1 MFNSESGKSSNTK
14 KKFHKINL
22 GIRQTVLER
31 ARYRC
36 QGCSLKFNTQDIPFF
51 AHINGSLKDNSPGNL
66 KALCKE
72 CYTKTGEHK
81 IKDNVAGKIRSL
93 IRRVI

>member
-1 MFNSESGKSSNTK
+1 MFNVDSGKSSSNK

-22 GIRQTVLER
+22 GIRQTVPER

-36 QGCSLKFNTQDIPFF
+36 QGCSTKFNTQETPFF
-51 AHINGSLKDNSPGNL
+51 AHINGSLKDNSPANL
-66 KALCKE
+66 KALCNK
-72 CYTKTGEHK
+72 CYIKTGENK
-81 IKDNVAGKIRSL
+81 IKDNMMGKIRSL

>member
-1 MFNSESGKSSNTK
+1 MFSPDSGKNNNNK
-14 KKFHKINL
+14 KKFQKINL

-36 QGCSLKFNTQDIPFF
+36 QGCSAKFNTQDTPFF
-51 AHINGSLKDNSPGNL
+51 SHINGSLKDNQPANL

-81 IKDNVAGKIRSL
+81 IKDNMVGKIRSL

>member
-1 MFNSESGKSSNTK
+1 MFNAESGKSSNNK
-14 KKFHKINL
+14 KKFQKINL

-36 QGCSLKFNTQDIPFF
+36 QGCSIKFNTQDTPFF
-51 AHINGSLKDNSPGNL
+51 SHINGSLKDNRPSNL
-66 KALCKE
+66 KALCKD
-72 CYTKTGEHK
+72 CYNKTGEQK
-81 IKDNVAGKIRSL
+81 IKDNVVGKIRSL

>member
-1 MFNSESGKSSNTK
+1 MFNAESGKSSNNK

-36 QGCSLKFNTQDIPFF
+36 QSCSVKFNAKETPFF
-51 AHINGSLKDNSPGNL
+51 AHINGSLKDNSPANL
-66 KALCKE
+66 KALCKA
-72 CYTKTGEHK
+72 CYMKTGENK
-81 IKDNVAGKIRSL
+81 IKDNMVGKIRSL
-93 IRRVI
+93 IRRVV

>member
-1 MFNSESGKSSNTK
+1 MFNADSGKSSNNK
-14 KKFHKINL
+14 KKFQKINL

-36 QGCSLKFNTQDIPFF
+36 QGCSIKFNTQDTPFF
-51 AHINGSLKDNSPGNL
+51 SHINGSLKDNRPSNL
-66 KALCKE
+66 KALCKD
-72 CYTKTGEHK
+72 CYNKTGEQK
-81 IKDNVAGKIRSL
+81 IKDNVVGKIRSL

>member
-1 MFNSESGKSSNTK
+1 MFNADSGKSSSNK

-22 GIRQTVLER
+22 GIRQTVPER

-36 QGCSLKFNTQDIPFF
+36 QGCSTKFNTQETPFF
-51 AHINGSLKDNSPGNL
+51 MHINGSLKDNSPANL
-66 KALCKE
+66 KALCNK
-72 CYTKTGEHK
+72 CYIKTGENK
-81 IKDNVAGKIRSL
+81 IKDNLMGKIRSL

>member
-1 MFNSESGKSSNTK
+1 MFNAESGKSSNNK
-14 KKFHKINL
+14 KKFPKINL

-36 QGCSLKFNTQDIPFF
+36 QSCSIKFNTQETPFF
-51 AHINGSLKDNSPGNL
+51 AHINGSLRDNSPANL

-72 CYTKTGEHK
+72 CFVKTGENK
-81 IKDNVAGKIRSL
+81 IKNNMVGKIRSL

>member
-1 MFNSESGKSSNTK
+1 MFNVDSGKSSSNK
-14 KKFHKINL
+14 KKFPKINL

-36 QGCSLKFNTQDIPFF
+36 QGCSTKFNTKETPFF
-51 AHINGSLKDNSPGNL
+51 SNINGSLKDNSPDNL
-66 KALCKE
+66 KALCNK
-72 CYTKTGEHK
+72 CYIKTGENK
-81 IKDNVAGKIRSL
+81 IKDNMMGKIRSL

>member
-1 MFNSESGKSSNTK
+1 MFNAESGKSSNKK

-36 QGCSLKFNTQDIPFF
+36 QSCSIKFNTHEAPFF
-51 AHINGSLKDNSPGNL
+51 AHINGSLKDNSPANL
-66 KALCKE
+66 KALCKA
-72 CYTKTGEHK
+72 CYVKTGENQ
-81 IKDNVAGKIRSL
+81 IKDNMVGKIRSL

>member
-1 MFNSESGKSSNTK
+1 MFNSDSGKNSHNK
-14 KKFHKINL
+14 KKFQKINL

-36 QGCSLKFNTQDIPFF
+36 QGCSIKFNTQDTPFF
-51 AHINGSLKDNSPGNL
+51 SHINGSLKDNRPANL

-72 CYTKTGEHK
+72 CYTKTGGHK
-81 IKDNVAGKIRSL
+81 IKDNIVGKIRSL

>member
-1 MFNSESGKSSNTK
+1 MFNADSGKSSNNK
-14 KKFHKINL
+14 KKFQKINL

-36 QGCSLKFNTQDIPFF
+36 QGCSIKFNTQDTPFF
-51 AHINGSLKDNSPGNL
+51 SHVNGSLKDNRPSNL
-66 KALCKE
+66 KALCKD
-72 CYTKTGEHK
+72 CYNKTGEQK
-81 IKDNVAGKIRSL
+81 IKDNVVGKIRSI

>member
-1 MFNSESGKSSNTK
+1 MFNADSGKNSNNK
-14 KKFHKINL
+14 KKFQKINL

-36 QGCSLKFNTQDIPFF
+36 QGCSIKFNTQDTPFF
-51 AHINGSLKDNSPGNL
+51 SHINGSLKDNRPSNL
-66 KALCKE
+66 KALCKD
-72 CYTKTGEHK
+72 CYNKTGEQK
-81 IKDNVAGKIRSL
+81 IKDNVVGKIRSL

>member
-1 MFNSESGKSSNTK
+1 MFNADSGKNSDNK
-14 KKFHKINL
+14 KKFQKINL

-36 QGCSLKFNTQDIPFF
+36 QGCSIKFNTQDIPFF
-51 AHINGSLKDNSPGNL
+51 SHINGSLKDNRPANL

-72 CYTKTGEHK
+72 CYIKTGENK
-81 IKDNVAGKIRSL
+81 IKDNIAGKIRSI
-93 IRRVI
+93 IRRII

>member
-1 MFNSESGKSSNTK
+1 MFNADSGKNSNNK
-14 KKFHKINL
+14 KKFQKINL

-36 QGCSLKFNTQDIPFF
+36 QGCSIKFNTQDTPFF
-51 AHINGSLKDNSPGNL
+51 SHVNGSLKDNRPSNL
-66 KALCKE
+66 KALCKD
-72 CYTKTGEHK
+72 CYNKTGEQK
-81 IKDNVAGKIRSL
+81 IKDNVVGKIRSL